1 MATTLEALEQRLAT
15 LEREVAEL
23 KAAAARPFPGESRGA
38 RLIRNADESHAA
50 VVASWERFLKDLGI
64 QGQPIGAK
72 QLRERMLAQGT
83 KPEDNAFSRELIAMR
98 EE

>member
-23 KAAAARPFPGESRGA
+23 KAAVRPSPPESPGE
-38 RLIRNADESHAA
+38 RLIRKAREDHAA
-50 VVASWERFLKDLGI
+50 VVAAWEKFLKDLGI

-72 QLRERMLAQGT
+72 ALRARMLAGGM
-83 KPEDNAFSRELIAMR
+83 KPDDNAFSREIIAMR